1 MDVSADE
8 TKGCVLFS
16 NEDAGNSGATVTY
29 YDLLFLSM
37 VDGSL
42 IRQLQVYSANFD
54 PLRYGFLFFY
64 KTKIYFFAF
73 DEVNNKIGYTILNE
87 ATIGTQAIGTSLSL
101 GIIYETDSS

>member
-42 IRQLQVYSANFD
+42 IR
-54 PLRYGFLFFY
+54 
-64 KTKIYFFAF
+64 
-73 DEVNNKIGYTILNE
+73 
-87 ATIGTQAIGTSLSL
+87 
-101 GIIYETDSS
+101 